1 MSLRCLQRSSHLVSC
16 RPARALHCSSE
27 HVLWFSGL
35 EPTLPRLRRFPQL
48 HIRLIKKWD
57 ELLLIAR
64 DVFPITKLCLESVW
78 PFLVFDVV
86 TVTES
91 NHLVRPL

>member
-27 HVLWFSGL
+27 RVLWFSGL
-35 EPTLPRLRRFPQL
+35 GPTLPRLRRLPQL
-48 HIRLIKKWD
+48 DIRLIQKWD

-64 DVFPITKLCLESVW
+64 FTYDHGRLP
-78 PFLVFDVV
+78 
-86 TVTES
+86 
-91 NHLVRPL
+91 NY